1 MADSKSQKKND
12 NKPVVKKPNKIQKW
26 WRETI
31 GELRKVTWPTKEE
44 ALKMTKI
51 GRTKRNNAC
60 GDVIFGRNSIFCCKQ
75 FEKVVYYSWIRVPI
89 LW

>member
-1 MADSKSQKKND
+1 MADSNSQKKND

-51 GRTKRNNAC
+51 
-60 GDVIFGRNSIFCCKQ
+60 VIVVVLATALFLGVVDFIFSRL
-75 FEKVVYYSWIRVPI
+75 VG
-89 LW
+89 LLLG

>member
-12 NKPVVKKPNKIQKW
+12 NKPVVKKPNEIQKW

-51 GRTKRNNAC
+51 
-60 GDVIFGRNSIFCCKQ
+60 VIVVVLATALFLGVVDFIFSRL
-75 FEKVVYYSWIRVPI
+75 VG
-89 LW
+89 LLLG

>member
-1 MADSKSQKKND
+1 MADSNSQKKND

-26 WRETI
+26 WRETV

-51 GRTKRNNAC
+51 
-60 GDVIFGRNSIFCCKQ
+60 VIVVVLATALFLGVVDFIFSRL
-75 FEKVVYYSWIRVPI
+75 VG
-89 LW
+89 LLLG

>member
-1 MADSKSQKKND
+1 MADSKSKKND

-26 WRETI
+26 WRETV

-51 GRTKRNNAC
+51 
-60 GDVIFGRNSIFCCKQ
+60 VIVVVLATAIFLG
-75 FEKVVYYSWIRVPI
+75 VVDFIFSRLVG
-89 LW
+89 LLLG

>member
-51 GRTKRNNAC
+51 
-60 GDVIFGRNSIFCCKQ
+60 VIVVVLATAIFLG
-75 FEKVVYYSWIRVPI
+75 VVDFIFSRLVG
-89 LW
+89 LLLG

>member
-1 MADSKSQKKND
+1 MADSKSKKND

-26 WRETI
+26 WNETV

-51 GRTKRNNAC
+51 
-60 GDVIFGRNSIFCCKQ
+60 VI
-75 FEKVVYYSWIRVPI
+75 VVVLATAVFLGVVDFVFSRLVG
-89 LW
+89 LLLG

>member
-51 GRTKRNNAC
+51 
-60 GDVIFGRNSIFCCKQ
+60 VIVVVLATAIFLGV
-75 FEKVVYYSWIRVPI
+75 FDFIFSRLVGLI
-89 LW
+89 LG

>member
-26 WRETI
+26 WRETV

-44 ALKMTKI
+44 AIKMTKI
-51 GRTKRNNAC
+51 
-60 GDVIFGRNSIFCCKQ
+60 VIIVVILTAIFLG
-75 FEKVVYYSWIRVPI
+75 VVDFVFSRLIG
-89 LW
+89 LLLG

>member
-1 MADSKSQKKND
+1 MADSKSQKNND
-12 NKPVVKKPNKIQKW
+12 KPAVKKPNKIQKW
-26 WRETI
+26 WRETV

-51 GRTKRNNAC
+51 
-60 GDVIFGRNSIFCCKQ
+60 VIVVVLATAIFLG
-75 FEKVVYYSWIRVPI
+75 VVDFIFSRLVGLL

>member
-1 MADSKSQKKND
+1 MADSNTQ
-12 NKPVVKKPNKIQKW
+12 KPVVKKPNKIQKW

-51 GRTKRNNAC
+51 
-60 GDVIFGRNSIFCCKQ
+60 VIVVVLATALFLGVVDFIFSRL
-75 FEKVVYYSWIRVPI
+75 VG
-89 LW
+89 LLLG